1 MCVPCFRAYRGWP
14 ARADLLPQFQ
24 REAHALQQVADAV
37 ERAPFARA
45 VTVPRPIR
53 ELCRKE
59 VLVMEY
65 LPGTKLVDALRAR
78 ATALAAS
85 RGMTLAQLR
94 DEWAASSAAAGGE
107 GGLPTAPRATPA
119 WRRIAL
125 RAALAAADAAHNAPL
140 RLRNAAARVVGRRLT
155 PLRATPLPVDIES
168 VLALLADVHA
178 RQIFVDGLFNG
189 DWCASSLLMLC
200 LCFALHAASDASSA
214 SSSAT
219 LATCSCF
226 LTAAWA

>member
-1 MCVPCFRAYRGWP
+1 
-14 ARADLLPQFQ
+14 
-24 REAHALQQVADAV
+24 
-37 ERAPFARA
+37 
-45 VTVPRPIR
+45 
-53 ELCRKE
+53 
-59 VLVMEY
+59 MEY